1 MANRRKQWAKLGLLV
16 LAAAVISG
24 CGAVSGKEKAGSQKA
39 LESGSQGALESG
51 SQGALESGSQ
61 EALESAA
68 RETEGGQPGSGE
80 EDASAK
86 TEERAVKM
94 PAFTAKDLQGNE
106 VTEEIFAGKDLTV
119 LNIWG
124 TFCPPCIRE
133 MPELGE
139 WARAMPENV
148 QLIGLITD
156 IQGDEDKEHLDLALE
171 ITGKTGAEFTQI
183 IANQDFYWLLSQVV
197 GVPTT
202 LFVDGEGNLVG
213 DPIVGADV
221 AGYKEFVEEY
231 LKGLKE

>member
-1 MANRRKQWAKLGLLV
+1 MEMEEKMANRRKQWAKLGLLV

-51 SQGALESGSQ
+51 SQ

-86 TEERAVKM
+86 SEERAVKM

-156 IQGDEDKEHLDLALE
+156 IHG
-171 ITGKTGAEFTQI
+171 
-183 IANQDFYWLLSQVV
+183 
-197 GVPTT
+197 
-202 LFVDGEGNLVG
+202 
-213 DPIVGADV
+213 
-221 AGYKEFVEEY
+221 
-231 LKGLKE
+231 

>member
-1 MANRRKQWAKLGLLV
+1 MRSCMEMEEKMANRRKQWAKLGLLV

-51 SQGALESGSQ
+51 SQ

-80 EDASAK
+80 EDVSAK
-86 TEERAVKM
+86 FEERAVKM

-156 IQGDEDKEHLDLALE
+156 IQGEEDKEHLALE